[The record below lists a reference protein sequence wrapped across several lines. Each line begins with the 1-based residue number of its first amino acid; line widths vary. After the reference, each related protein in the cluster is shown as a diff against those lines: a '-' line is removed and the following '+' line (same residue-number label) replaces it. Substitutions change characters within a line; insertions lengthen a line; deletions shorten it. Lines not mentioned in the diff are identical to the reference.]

1 MNSMNKPK
9 LLFLCHRIPYPPNKG
24 DKIRSYHL
32 LRFLCRS
39 YRVYL
44 GCFVDDPDDLVYVDF
59 LQELCE
65 DFAFFEISPVYKKI
79 VSLTALFTREP
90 LTLPYYRDE
99 RLSQWA
105 DTTVSR
111 EGIARCVVFS
121 SSMGQY
127 LYSDVL
133 SDMRSVV
140 DLVDVDS
147 DKWRQYSKQ
156 KYWPVSWLYRRE
168 ANLLLEVERA
178 LISRSEQSL
187 LVSSSEANLMKHLT
201 PGLSDKIDYYN
212 NGVDAEYYDPCLK
225 SVSPY
230 EPSAQ
235 VLAFTGAMDYWPNV
249 DAVRWFTNHIFPQLR
264 ARYPKLEFYIVG
276 RNPVRDVETLSR
288 IEGVIVTGK
297 VDDVRPYLK
306 YASAV
311 VAPLRVARGIQN
323 KILEA
328 MAMKNRVMA
337 SSQGLEG
344 INAEL
349 GSEVLLT
356 NTLEDYLEYLP
367 KILNGEC
374 DSMGESARQRILT
387 DFDWE
392 SSLPII
398 SRFLERDQMEELQ
411 SDGA

>member
-1 MNSMNKPK
+1 MSKSK

-32 LRFLCRS
+32 LKFLCRS

-44 GCFVDDPDDLVYVDF
+44 GCFVDDPDDLAYVDF

-65 DFAFFEISPVYKKI
+65 EFAFIEISPLSKRLF
-79 VSLTALFTREP
+79 SLTALLTNQP
-90 LTLPYYRDE
+90 LTIPYYRDA
-99 RLSQWA
+99 RLSQWV
-105 DTTVSR
+105 DETVSR
-111 EGIARCVVFS
+111 EKIDRCVVFS

-127 LYSDVL
+127 LYSSSL

-147 DKWRQYSKQ
+147 DKWRQYSK
-156 KYWPVSWLYRRE
+156 KKIWPVSWLYRRE
-168 ANLLLEVERA
+168 ANLLLETERE

-187 LVSSSEANLMKHLT
+187 LVSSAEADLMKNLT
-201 PGLSDKIDYYN
+201 PNLSEKIDYYN
-212 NGVDAEYYDPCLK
+212 NGVDAEFYDPTLDL
-225 SVSPY
+225 VNPY
-230 EPSAQ
+230 PTGDQ

-249 DAVRWFTNHIFPQLR
+249 DAVRWFGHKIFPRLK
-264 ARYPKLEFYIVG
+264 ARYPQLKFYIVG
-276 RNPVRDVETLSR
+276 RNPVRDVEVLNR
-288 IEGVIVTGK
+288 IDGIVVTGR

-306 YASAV
+306 FAKAI

-328 MAMKNRVMA
+328 MAMENRVMA

-349 GSEVLLT
+349 GSEVLLA

-367 KILNGEC
+367 KILKGDCE
-374 DSMGESARQRILT
+374 SMGGSARNRILN

-398 SRFLERDQMEELQ
+398 SRFLERDTIKELQ
-411 SDGA
+411 NDGV